1 MQGKL
6 LLCIHMNRFILKKSF
21 LVPLILYFK
30 GLQSCNFWL
39 DAQNSRKKIQT
50 HFEFPYMEINGH
62 FLGVFEGFSLV

>member
-1 MQGKL
+1 MQRKL

-39 DAQNSRKKIQT
+39 DAQIFRKKSQPQDQ
-50 HFEFPYMEINGH
+50 FPKMGING
-62 FLGVFEGFSLV
+62 